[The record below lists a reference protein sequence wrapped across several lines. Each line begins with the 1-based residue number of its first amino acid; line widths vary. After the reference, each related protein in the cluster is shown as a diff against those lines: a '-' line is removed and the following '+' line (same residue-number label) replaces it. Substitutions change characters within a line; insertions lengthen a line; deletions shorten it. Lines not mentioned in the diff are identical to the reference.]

1 MCVLHTNICQLLWL
15 WLKENGVNPFLFVFL
30 FCFVLFDCLCVS
42 VCLSVYLFVCLS
54 ACLAGCLPLPA
65 CLPFPACLAGCLSVR
80 LFVSLTH
87 SLSLLSLSL
96 FFFSSL
102 LFARRRFRAAPRCLH
117 RLLRHRP
124 ADAWLGRGGRFGL
137 SACLFVR
144 LSLRPVCLFVSAC
157 LPACLPLPACLAGC
171 VSVRLLFLYLSLSL
185 LFFSSLLFARRRFRA
200 APRCL
205 HRLLRHRP
213 ADAWLGRGG
222 RFGLSV
228 CLFVRVSLRLSVL
241 FVCLFVCLSV
251 CLSVCLCLGR
261 GGRFCLSVCLFV
273 FSLFVVVCL
282 CLCVC
287 VFVYCVHGVG
297 VSWSTIRAHEHQTC
311 QG

>member
-1 MCVLHTNICQLLWL
+1 MPATLALAKGKRSQPV
-15 WLKENGVNPFLFVFL
+15 FVCFL

-117 RLLRHRP
+117 RLL
-124 ADAWLGRGGRFGL
+124 
-137 SACLFVR
+137 C
-144 LSLRPVCLFVSAC
+144 
-157 LPACLPLPACLAGC
+157 
-171 VSVRLLFLYLSLSL
+171 
-185 LFFSSLLFARRRFRA
+185 
-200 APRCL
+200 
-205 HRLLRHRP
+205 HRP

-273 FSLFVVVCL
+273 FLCLSLFV
-282 CLCVC
+282 CVC
-287 VFVYCVHGVG
+287 VCACLFIVCMGWVYPGVRYVLTSIKHVRAD
-297 VSWSTIRAHEHQTC
+297 VSLI
-311 QG
+311 